1 MTQHVV
7 SGPTTTQGG
16 PNLRSNQ
23 KWLPLQP
30 GASWLFESV
39 STPYLDFSFHM
50 REGRQVF
57 LSSVMS
63 ERDPD
68 KPNASDN
75 SCPSKAVPSGPGS
88 LEEPPTEPP
97 HISLLLSSR
106 DLLYPYSGPT
116 ETEKAVLV
124 LKEHSYASLP
134 QFTQLAPFLH
144 RLASSIEGKEEEERN
159 KNSETPFNNISA
171 SISTH
176 SSQYSSSKARSL
188 LRNVRQT
195 LSDTRRS
202 LLLDGGR
209 DQSGGIDREKAQAS
223 SSHFR
228 EMISLQSMM
237 IHELQEQVQ
246 LKDAESNM
254 ILREKEQLKARLERM
269 ERRLSILQKH
279 SHDKTEAASGETIS
293 SPSTPTSSRTHRIKP
308 DSVTRLTRSE
318 TSSSHSRKSRSRSS
332 SIEPITS
339 RRASKL
345 SGSAPTTN
353 SLAVMS
359 HRAHGKR
366 EQEEEDEDLQQ
377 GSKKLRL
384 SSIDKPNSFVRTSIM
399 YDGLNLEE
407 KTIINDIIVEGKI
420 QERSLPDIK
429 VPTWSLSK
437 SDWSSKGGE
446 GDTDLA
452 SVEEDTSD
460 DSFLKR
466 HHKLEADEKR
476 RKRWDAQRLRE
487 QYQHNQLM
495 KRYMQKEGMPQTQ
508 EKKKE
513 KLTSLQP
520 KLEDLEGIELAE
532 TVVVSGF
539 GRPLPKVPPSTF
551 RLANFNPHSAAG
563 KGRNKT
569 RTRSSSGGSLAASNN
584 NNSMYEDSN
593 VT

>member
-1 MTQHVV
+1 MTLHVLV
-7 SGPTTTQGG
+7 RSHKR

-23 KWLPLQP
+23 KWLPPQP

-68 KPNASDN
+68 KTNASDN

-88 LEEPPTEPP
+88 LEEPPKEPS

-106 DLLYPYSGPT
+106 DLLYPHSGPT

-144 RLASSIEGKEEEERN
+144 RLASSIEGREEEEERN

-202 LLLDGGR
+202 LLLGGGG
-209 DQSGGIDREKAQAS
+209 DQSGESDPVRGAS

-254 ILREKEQLKARLERM
+254 ILREKEQV
-269 ERRLSILQKH
+269 RRNDFL
-279 SHDKTEAASGETIS
+279 
-293 SPSTPTSSRTHRIKP
+293 
-308 DSVTRLTRSE
+308 
-318 TSSSHSRKSRSRSS
+318 
-332 SIEPITS
+332 
-339 RRASKL
+339 
-345 SGSAPTTN
+345 
-353 SLAVMS
+353 LA
-359 HRAHGKR
+359 
-366 EQEEEDEDLQQ
+366 Q
-377 GSKKLRL
+377 
-384 SSIDKPNSFVRTSIM
+384 FVIFCW
-399 YDGLNLEE
+399 
-407 KTIINDIIVEGKI
+407 IIFNYQFCGYFHFV
-420 QERSLPDIK
+420 LF
-429 VPTWSLSK
+429 VHHT
-437 SDWSSKGGE
+437 
-446 GDTDLA
+446 LA
-452 SVEEDTSD
+452 
-460 DSFLKR
+460 
-466 HHKLEADEKR
+466 
-476 RKRWDAQRLRE
+476 
-487 QYQHNQLM
+487 
-495 KRYMQKEGMPQTQ
+495 
-508 EKKKE
+508 
-513 KLTSLQP
+513 
-520 KLEDLEGIELAE
+520 
-532 TVVVSGF
+532 
-539 GRPLPKVPPSTF
+539 
-551 RLANFNPHSAAG
+551 
-563 KGRNKT
+563 
-569 RTRSSSGGSLAASNN
+569 
-584 NNSMYEDSN
+584 
-593 VT
+593 